1 MTELDVL
8 QAVRLKGRA
17 TREQLGATTG
27 LDEAE
32 LNPAL
37 DALVDSG
44 HVIAKGPL
52 VRISDTGRE
61 RLSELLTAERADI
74 DAEAFAAVYDSFRN
88 VNGDFKALITD
99 WQLRDGQPNAHD
111 DAEYDAAVLG
121 RLDGIHDRVS
131 PVVDEAAKHVPRLG
145 RYRSKLD
152 AALAKISDGDTSWLA
167 KPIADSYHTVWFEL
181 HEELIL
187 AAGLTRDA
195 EAKAGH
201 AQ

>member
-17 TREQLGATTG
+17 SADQLSATTG
-27 LDEAE
+27 IDADELQQTLDQLAAAE
-32 LNPAL
+32 C
-37 DALVDSG
+37 
-44 HVIAKGPL
+44 VIAKGPL
-52 VRISDTGRE
+52 VRITDTGRE
-61 RLSELLTAERADI
+61 RLAELLAAERADI
-74 DAEAFAAVYDSFRN
+74 DTDAFSSVYASFRD

-99 WQLRDGQPNAHD
+99 WQLRDGQPNPHD
-111 DAEYDAAVLG
+111 DASYDAAVLA
-121 RLDGIHDRVS
+121 RLPHIHDRVS
-131 PVVDEAAKHVPRLG
+131 VVVAEAGRHVPRLS
-145 RYRSKLD
+145 RYGTKLD
-152 AALAKISDGDTSWLA
+152 EALERMNAGDTSWLA

>member
-17 TREQLGATTG
+17 TAEQLSATTG
-27 LDEAE
+27 LDAAHLQQTLDQLVAAE
-32 LNPAL
+32 
-37 DALVDSG
+37 

-52 VRISDTGRE
+52 VRVSDSGRA
-61 RLSELLTAERADI
+61 RLAELLAAERADI
-74 DAEAFAAVYDSFRN
+74 DADAFAAAYSSFRD

-99 WQLRDGQPNAHD
+99 WQLRDGQPNPHD
-111 DAEYDAAVLG
+111 DADYDAGVLA
-121 RLDGIHDRVS
+121 RLPEIHDRVS
-131 PVVDEAAKHVPRLG
+131 VVVDEAGRHLPRLS
-145 RYRSKLD
+145 RYGTKLD
-152 AALAKISDGDTSWLA
+152 EALAKLTAGDTSWLA
-167 KPIADSYHTVWFEL
+167 RPIADSYHTVWFEL

>member
-17 TREQLGATTG
+17 TADQLVATTG
-27 LDEAE
+27 LDAADLRQTLDQLVSAE
-32 LNPAL
+32 
-37 DALVDSG
+37 
-44 HVIAKGPL
+44 HVIAKGSL

-61 RLSELLTAERADI
+61 RLAELLAAERTDI
-74 DAEAFAAVYDSFRN
+74 DTDAFAAAYSSFRD

-99 WQLRDGQPNAHD
+99 WQLRDGQPNPHD
-111 DAEYDAAVLG
+111 DASYDTGVLA
-121 RLDGIHDRVS
+121 RLPRIHERVS
-131 PVVDEAAKHVPRLG
+131 AVVDEAGRHVPRLS
-145 RYRSKLD
+145 RYGTKLD
-152 AALAKISDGDTSWLA
+152 EALAKLNAGDTSWLA

>member
-17 TREQLGATTG
+17 TADQLVATTG
-27 LDEAE
+27 LDAAE
-32 LNPAL
+32 LQQTL
-37 DALVDSG
+37 DQLVAAE

-61 RLSELLTAERADI
+61 QLAELLAAERADI
-74 DAEAFAAVYDSFRN
+74 DTDAFAAAYSSFRD

-99 WQLRDGQPNAHD
+99 WQLRDGQPNPHD
-111 DAEYDAAVLG
+111 DASYDAGVLA
-121 RLDGIHDRVS
+121 RLPRIHERVS
-131 PVVDEAAKHVPRLG
+131 AVVDEAGRHVPRLS
-145 RYRSKLD
+145 RYGTKLD
-152 AALAKISDGDTSWLA
+152 EALAKLSAGDTSWLA

>member
-17 TREQLGATTG
+17 TVDQLTDTTG
-27 LDEAE
+27 LPADEVRAV
-32 LNPAL
+32 L
-37 DALVDSG
+37 DQLADAG
-44 HVIAKGPL
+44 YVIAKGPL

-61 RLSELLTAERADI
+61 RLGGLLAAERDGVDAD
-74 DAEAFAAVYDSFRN
+74 AFAATYAAFRD

-99 WQLRDGQPNAHD
+99 WQLKDGAPNTHD
-111 DAEYDAAVLG
+111 DAEYDAAVLA
-121 RLDGIHDRVS
+121 RLPDIHERVS
-131 PVVDEAAKHVPRLG
+131 AVVGEAARHVPRLS
-145 RYRSKLD
+145 RYRTKLD
-152 AALAKISDGDTSWLA
+152 AALERLDAGETSWLA